1 MFRSGSN
8 VLVTQQLPPPRCQA
22 SPSSGQVSD
31 PGSPGLGT
39 MYVRHTRSP
48 FSRLNASRWPRL
60 PNSPPELPTMTMSL
74 TISGAT
80 VALSPAR
87 TSPKV
92 WSQTFLPVAASSAI
106 TWAASVVTKT
116 LPSATATPRLTLP
129 QHSDTSNAA
138 AVLYCQRM
146 FPVWASSAQTQPS
159 HPETYMMPSTT
170 SGEASNEYVDLPEC
184 RPTEPHWK
192 TQAGVSC
199 LMVSLL
205 IWSSGL

>member
-48 FSRLNASRWPRL
+48 VSRLNASAWPRL

-74 TISGAT
+74 TTSGAT

-87 TSPKV
+87 TSPYV
-92 WSQTFLPVAASSAI
+92 WSQIFFPVAASSAMMC
-106 TWAASVVTKT
+106 AFSVATKT
-116 LPSATATPRLTLP
+116 LPSATATPRFTLP
-129 QHSDTSNAA
+129 QHRDTSYGIACR
-138 AVLYCQRM
+138 YCHSRS
-146 FPVWASSAQTQPS
+146 PLRASSAQTQPS
-159 HPETYMMPSTT
+159 QPETNMMPSTT

-184 RPTEPHWK
+184 RPVEPHWK
-192 TQAGVSC
+192 THAGESR
-199 LMVSLL
+199 LTLL
-205 IWSSGL
+205 LSIWSSGL